1 MLNFSESKVFFL
13 RILETSISTSGD
25 QVEEGPNTEDFVSN
39 KVRPEISKPLI
50 FCPSSLF
57 LYSNIPFSY
66 ICENVS
72 IAFPLRH
79 ATLGDSFYE
88 RFSVS
93 IHIGNLKVKENK
105 QHFSIRKKLTNNVI
119 QKIKTFILFVLQKVC
134 EHEKNCC
141 LNIKSGHVSHIC
153 TSIVLS
159 SPIPGKIVLDE
170 ILQMSYLN
178 IFFRGNM
185 NFFVIIKTL

>member
-1 MLNFSESKVFFL
+1 MLNFSESKVIFL

-72 IAFPLRH
+72 IAFSLRH

-105 QHFSIRKKLTNNVI
+105 QHFSIRKKLTNYVI

-134 EHEKNCC
+134 EHEKNC
-141 LNIKSGHVSHIC
+141 
-153 TSIVLS
+153 
-159 SPIPGKIVLDE
+159 
-170 ILQMSYLN
+170 
-178 IFFRGNM
+178 
-185 NFFVIIKTL
+185 

>member
-1 MLNFSESKVFFL
+1 MLNFSESKVIFL
-13 RILETSISTSGD
+13 RILETSMSTSGD

-57 LYSNIPFSY
+57 LYSNIPLSY

-93 IHIGNLKVKENK
+93 IHIGNLKV
-105 QHFSIRKKLTNNVI
+105 
-119 QKIKTFILFVLQKVC
+119 
-134 EHEKNCC
+134 
-141 LNIKSGHVSHIC
+141 
-153 TSIVLS
+153 
-159 SPIPGKIVLDE
+159 
-170 ILQMSYLN
+170 
-178 IFFRGNM
+178 
-185 NFFVIIKTL
+185 